1 MDKNSFALLEA
12 GDENGDD
19 VVQLVKA
26 AKVAAAKAQPEEA
39 KPAAKPGEADY
50 LFWVNCAGHN
60 LDPKFISP
68 CSSCQAG

>member
-26 AKVAAAKAQPEEA
+26 AKDAAAKAESEEV
-39 KPAAKPGEADY
+39 KLAAKPGETDG
-50 LFWVNCAGHN
+50 LFWVSLCMY
-60 LDPKFISP
+60 
-68 CSSCQAG
+68 